1 MTSPRGF
8 LEEAG
13 EFGLI
18 RYIAELH
25 PDKSRGVLL
34 GIGDDAAEISFD
46 PEMSIL
52 AAADVIVEGI
62 HFYREHYSPE
72 QVGRKAVAVN
82 LSDMAAM
89 GGRGRF
95 ILCQTGLPPGIELEF
110 FRRCTG
116 GMVDYA
122 REMDMA
128 LVGGDI
134 SATEGPLFLAVTILG
149 EVPAGRTIRRSGASP
164 GDLLVLSGFPG
175 ESAAGLKL
183 LKRGDLPDNP
193 ALRHLVRSHLEIEPR
208 VELAGLA
215 ADSGVASAGIDLSDG
230 LTSDLLHICQ
240 ASGTSAE
247 LERDSIPLSAELVEG
262 AGFLGLDPL
271 DLALNGGEDFELLL
285 AVSPGAAG
293 ELVGEARKIGQK
305 LTVIGRVAEGPPR
318 LTMVSPGG
326 RKILGAGGFDH
337 FG

>member
-1 MTSPRGF
+1 MTKSRGF

-25 PDKSRGVLL
+25 PDRSKGVLL

-46 PEMSIL
+46 PGMSIL

-62 HFYREHYSPE
+62 HFHREHYSPE

-95 ILCQTGLPPGIELEF
+95 ILCQTGLPPGTDLEF

-116 GMVDYA
+116 GMVDYT

-149 EVPAGRTIRRSGASP
+149 EVPEGRIIRRSGASP
-164 GDLLVLSGFPG
+164 GDLLLISGFPG
-175 ESAAGLKL
+175 ESAAGMHL
-183 LKRGDLPDNP
+183 LKKRDRSDRP
-193 ALRHLVRSHLEIEPR
+193 ALKHLIRRHLEIEPR
-208 VELAGLA
+208 LEVARLA
-215 ADSGVASAGIDLSDG
+215 AGSGAVTAGIDLSDG
-230 LTSDLLHICQ
+230 LSSDLLHICR
-240 ASGTSAE
+240 ASGTAAE
-247 LERDSIPLSAELVEG
+247 IEELSIPLSAELKEG
-262 AGFLGLDPL
+262 ADFLGLDPL

-285 AVSPGAAG
+285 AVSPGAAWKLL
-293 ELVGEARKIGQK
+293 EEAEKNGQK
-305 LTVIGRVAEGPPR
+305 LTAIGRVTESSPR
-318 LTMVSPGG
+318 LVMVTPGG
-326 RKILGAGGFDH
+326 KKILGAGGFDH